1 MKSDKGTFEIN
12 LLFDLLQKFPGK
24 QENVA
29 KTKFPCEC
37 EKQHLAWKLYF
48 VFSILIL

>member
-37 EKQHLAWKLYF
+37 EKKHLA
-48 VFSILIL
+48 